1 MADIDKSLPN
11 EIRTEVEIP
20 AEGRSCR
27 RGSSRTRSRRSY
39 T

>member
-20 AEGRSCR
+20 AEEEVVEEIGRASCR
-27 RGSSRTRSRRSY
+27 ERV
-39 T
+39 